1 MNIGRTT
8 SFFGCFLVGFLMS
21 KIIFNILMFFL
32 PPKSTKHLSIR
43 KQKASWF
50 SHGCTTKNTCIFY
63 IVIKLKSLVIQ
74 WTTKCIFFAFQ
85 AFLFFLLHQMQQNI
99 ANPQIKFVPDYGYFY
114 FIYLLISI
122 FSFLVC
128 SCLLIKSML
137 LVL

>member
-1 MNIGRTT
+1 MNTGRTT

-21 KIIFNILMFFL
+21 KKNYDKIDIFLSL
-32 PPKSTKHLSIR
+32 KHLSIR

-99 ANPQIKFVPDYGYFY
+99 ANPQIKFGPDYGYFY
-114 FIYLLISI
+114 FIYFINFDI
-122 FSFLVC
+122 FV
-128 SCLLIKSML
+128 SCLFLPL
-137 LVL
+137 N